1 MVLGLKTLHRQIRK
15 PKLLSPS
22 LLSLLI
28 NPHHPFAYCRTA
40 SRSHDIRT
48 YSPTPKLPLTS
59 ASVVPP
65 HTSSFQER
73 LGQSTAAAVR
83 LTRHWFSGNRYYY
96 WFASMATL
104 ARGRKAELQD
114 GSAPL
119 SPVSDSPPIILRLA
133 PSSQPWTAEEDAVL
147 LRHALR
153 HGTRQWGRLV
163 RGKQLARGNK
173 ACCNRFLFLKKK
185 FIQKHDDGTLPAHRQ
200 LAASPSAD
208 QSQRHMWN
216 RPDVA
221 KQYGGLSLVECMQL
235 FLPPG
240 LRETLVPSDLSPEH
254 APEFNPAPA
263 APPEGDLMEPTGR
276 RLGREHAGAAA
287 GGGGGGGAG
296 AQQSTAAV
304 SSHQLAHILFP
315 ELHATDVR
323 TMHPHPVHGGMKRP
337 RNDDDTGFS
346 TSAGAA
352 HTSTC
357 EGLSASQIQGTGAI
371 DASVVRSLL
380 LRAADS
386 QSCQQ
391 QCESRPTIPTSW
403 LLALLQQKQQ
413 QQLQQY
419 EDQDQQEQLTSL
431 FTQDPA
437 DSKATQ
443 SFQSLQSSSLA
454 PAAHCSSINTP
465 TLGSLPTLDWPL
477 SFTPSLP
484 SSFTPSFSPSV
495 SHSLAPSLSPN
506 YVSPFWPRPVH
517 PARPLSSASQ
527 RPSSS
532 LSPFTFRLAESSRVL
547 HSAPPNSLSPSLH
560 ATIPPRTAPPTAPIN
575 SLASPPSSHCQ
586 SVAPFTPT
594 SLITTE
600 TPRVPSAPSAIIN
613 PSPLHSNLSFP
624 SFPSLSALQSALQT
638 PPPKTPLTLS
648 NPSQHHLFQRY
659 PSPSPS
665 LSNAASASVD
675 CSPPSAQPSSSQ
687 LSSQRTVAP
696 VESQQLRN
704 AATPS
709 AGEASA
715 APHPAAAATSA
726 SVCPVL
732 PFLPVLAAEPTES
745 LAQAAALPSPL
756 YSAATDASPLSPSAL
771 TAEHLR
777 PHKMPRTSRGVL
789 PPAALEFARSFFSG
803 LPGRDDY
810 QRIENSDGQQTL
822 ERTCTSARECLH
834 IAGEGLPSLGQ
845 SLLSDIVSAATAAP
859 GVTATPDVTDSPAAA
874 ALAAAAEGVCQGE
887 AFIWK
892 DLIELEGGRE
902 VVLCGEEKRA
912 GLAVDSCSELED
924 LFEENEQ
931 SGVARFGIGT
941 IE

>member
-1 MVLGLKTLHRQIRK
+1 
-15 PKLLSPS
+15 
-22 LLSLLI
+22 
-28 NPHHPFAYCRTA
+28 
-40 SRSHDIRT
+40 
-48 YSPTPKLPLTS
+48 
-59 ASVVPP
+59 
-65 HTSSFQER
+65 
-73 LGQSTAAAVR
+73 
-83 LTRHWFSGNRYYY
+83 
-96 WFASMATL
+96 MATL

-240 LRETLVPSDLSPEH
+240 LRDTLVPSDLSPEH

-287 GGGGGGGAG
+287 GGGGGGAG

-346 TSAGAA
+346 TGAGAA

-391 QCESRPTIPTSW
+391 QCES
-403 LLALLQQKQQ
+403 
-413 QQLQQY
+413 
-419 EDQDQQEQLTSL
+419 
-431 FTQDPA
+431 
-437 DSKATQ
+437 
-443 SFQSLQSSSLA
+443 
-454 PAAHCSSINTP
+454 SSINTP

-665 LSNAASASVD
+665 LSNAAASASVD
-675 CSPPSAQPSSSQ
+675 CSPPSAQPSSPQ

-704 AATPS
+704 AVTPS

-756 YSAATDASPLSPSAL
+756 YSATTDASPLSPSAL
-771 TAEHLR
+771 TAEHVR

-810 QRIENSDGQQTL
+810 QRIENSKGQQTL

-931 SGVARFGIGT
+931 SGVAPYGIGT